1 MQDGFWHVLSTLEQ
15 ALAGHTACRLR
26 ERTEKLGVY
35 TLKPIGTSGFLL
47 NYYNNIRIKR
57 PETRCSFASE
67 EGKGL
72 LFLTS

>member
-35 TLKPIGTSGFLL
+35 TLKPIGTSGFFAELL
-47 NYYNNIRIKR
+47 
-57 PETRCSFASE
+57 
-67 EGKGL
+67 
-72 LFLTS
+72 